1 MVCQLMCEGYPYLSV
16 ELREEESTYLFT
28 EPEKSDC
35 VFSTGKTACTVKV
48 ARPKTTHNTYHHNIH
63 NNSGHGREYKS

>member
-1 MVCQLMCEGYPYLSV
+1 MCEGYPDLSV

-48 ARPKTTHNTYHHNIH
+48 ARPKTIH
-63 NNSGHGREYKS
+63 IITSYTKIQGKEESANHE